1 MKGNKPVLIA
11 IVVVVVL
18 VAAWLVFGRRGGATG
33 VELVQ
38 QFDAA
43 QKRPA
48 PDLFTVEEV
57 TLNGD
62 AKRSIAVK
70 PATGTRLTFKVRIPD
85 DGWLSVAVG
94 MKPEAW
100 KIEGD
105 GVKFHVGVSDGR
117 AFEQLFE
124 QHVNPFANEGDRK
137 WIPVM
142 VDLSAYAGE
151 DIDVIFNTNSSLP
164 NKGDDQRG
172 DMPVWGQPQIVVR

>member
-1 MKGNKPVLIA
+1 MKGNRAVLIA
-11 IVVVVVL
+11 VVVVVVL
-18 VAAWLVFGRRGGATG
+18 VAAWFLVRRGGSG
-33 VELVQ
+33 GGLDLVQ

-48 PDLFTVEEV
+48 AELFAVEDVTVGGESKK
-57 TLNGD
+57 GI
-62 AKRSIAVK
+62 SVK
-70 PATGTRLTFKVRIPD
+70 PTVGTRLTFKVRIPD

-94 MKPEAW
+94 MKPESW
-100 KIEGD
+100 TVEGD

-117 AFEQLFE
+117 AYEPLFE

-151 DIDVIFNTNSSLP
+151 EIDLIFNTNSSMP
-164 NKGDDQRG
+164 NQGDDQRG